1 MFGKKKEEVTVR
13 EYARSDDSVAPIPGN
28 RPVNDWPSMKIDA
41 GRKNDQI
48 PKQEQQVMQPPSFSK
63 PPAPVSGQTA
73 PGNTGGS
80 GDRAKKK
87 QTMKTVGIIM
97 VFTVA
102 VFGYLAYEIM
112 GMRGGGSSEPP
123 KTQEGSVTAQ
133 EDIRLM
139 QEKKELAE
147 KLALMTNQ
155 RDEALSQIEQRIDE
169 KLRAYEEANAGMAG
183 SELGDKLTIITESQA
198 KLQEQIAAMQKSREE
213 EERKPMEGSAAPT
226 IAYNRLKEIADARK
240 ADEKALAEQA
250 AVAPP
255 YDIRAGLQAGSIIP
269 ATLRTTMVSSMLLD
283 RFFVVAETTEPYEI
297 MPGYVLPAG
306 VRFLGKPTADM
317 EARRMLVDVNKM
329 QYGSTELDLKGC
341 MLDYRGNPG
350 LVTKYIDPL
359 NQAIFPVL
367 LTSLASA
374 TAAAM
379 QDMTTYH
386 NSVTGDS
393 YERPTF
399 NAENAVLQG
408 TSNALSNVSSIM
420 LQAQMRKQPTI
431 IVKAGIPVQIQI
443 SEKLVLDSLVDTG
456 IVKPTR

>member
-1 MFGKKKEEVTVR
+1 MFGKKKEQENITVR
-13 EYARSDDSVAPIPGN
+13 EYAPSEGSVAPTPGN
-28 RPVNDWPSMKIDA
+28 RPVNDWPTMKMEMGGSQQA
-41 GRKNDQI
+41 QQEKQSPVFRK
-48 PKQEQQVMQPPSFSK
+48 PS
-63 PPAPVSGQTA
+63 APVSGQTA
-73 PGNTGGS
+73 PGHSDSASQGI
-80 GDRAKKK
+80 KKK
-87 QTMKTVGIIM
+87 QTMKTVGIIL
-97 VFTVA
+97 VFTLA
-102 VFGYLAYEIM
+102 VFGYLGYEVM
-112 GMRGGGSSEPP
+112 GMRAGKGGSPQGP
-123 KTQEGSVTAQ
+123 QGSVTA
-133 EDIRLM
+133 EDDIKAI
-139 QEKKELAE
+139 QEKKALEE
-147 KLALMTNQ
+147 KLALMTHQ
-155 RDEALSQIEQRIDE
+155 RDEALSQIENRIDE
-169 KLRAYEEANAGMAG
+169 RIRAYEETKASGASEEMVEQMRLMA
-183 SELGDKLTIITESQA
+183 ESQA
-198 KLQEQIAAMQKSREE
+198 KLQEQIESMQKKEE
-213 EERKPMEGSAAPT
+213 DERKPMEGSASPT
-226 IAYNRLKEIADARK
+226 IAYNRLPQISEKK
-240 ADEKALAEQA
+240 AEEERLLAEKAAE
-250 AVAPP
+250 APP
-255 YDIRAGLQAGSIIP
+255 YDIRAGLQAGSVIP

-408 TSNALSNVSSIM
+408 TSNALGSVSGIM
-420 LQAQMRKQPTI
+420 LQQQLRKQPTI
-431 IVKAGIPVQIQI
+431 IVKSGIPVQVQI
-443 SEKLVLDSLVDTG
+443 SEKLVLDSLIDTG
-456 IVKPTR
+456 IVKPSR